1 MLVSIRRGIRSP
13 SQALSATLVLVV
25 VLGCSGG
32 EPEQQT
38 RAVRPAKLIEVGVAT
53 DVRTVSFPAIIEAAT
68 TVDLSFQVAGLLTDV
83 PVRTGQEIEKGAVI
97 ARLDQRDFRND
108 LATAEA
114 ELVQAEAAF
123 KRAEVLVA
131 DFAISR
137 REFDESRARLDIA
150 RASHDTARKRLEDT
164 TLRSPFAGV
173 VASKEVVRS
182 ENVSPQETIVTIQ
195 AYEAAEATVQIPAS
209 IVAEA
214 KRFEV
219 EEEVVVL
226 DAAPE
231 LRIPAVIQSV
241 STQADPQTQTFRVK
255 FAFTPPNDL
264 IVLPGMT
271 GTVESRMR
279 VLHVDGSA
287 AVPKIPVSAIL
298 SDGEVTYVWVVERT
312 TMTVSRREV
321 TVAPGVGE
329 ALSILEGLSPGETIV
344 GAGASY
350 LHEGMKITPYES

>member
-13 SQALSATLVLVV
+13 SQALIATLVLLV

-114 ELVQAEAAF
+114 ELVQSEAAF
-123 KRAEVLVA
+123 KRAEALVA

-150 RASHDTARKRLEDT
+150 RASHDTARKRLADT

-195 AYEAAEATVQIPAS
+195 AYEA
-209 IVAEA
+209 AEA

-264 IVLPGMT
+264 VVLPGMT

-279 VLHVDGSA
+279 VLHADGSA